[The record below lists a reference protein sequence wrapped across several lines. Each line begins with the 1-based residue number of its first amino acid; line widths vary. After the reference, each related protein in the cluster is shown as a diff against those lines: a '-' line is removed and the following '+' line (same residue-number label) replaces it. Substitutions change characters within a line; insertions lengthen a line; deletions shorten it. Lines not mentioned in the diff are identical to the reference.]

1 MICAGIL
8 APRVDGI
15 IVSGPKPVGGASTIV
30 AVSGDGIS
38 LLREGVLP
46 YERVLATLETVGW
59 GK

>member
-1 MICAGIL
+1 MSCAASWRL
-8 APRVDGI
+8 ALM
-15 IVSGPKPVGGASTIV
+15 VSLCPGPKPVGGASTIV

-38 LLREGVLP
+38 LIREGVLP